1 MVVGIRCVA
10 QGILDSMTETLAI
23 VGAGRVGRALGR
35 RLRELGWKVGAVVTR
50 NETSARRAVRFIGA
64 GTPLPSMSRRILA
77 STCILI
83 ATPDS
88 AVASVAEELSRIG
101 GEELKGHVVLHTSG
115 ALDSNVLKAVK
126 QHGAAV
132 GSMHPLQTFNGVTV
146 PPLEGKVFAIEGDAQ
161 AVKKARKIA
170 RAVGAAPSPIEAHKK
185 PLYHAAGA
193 LAAGHA
199 LVVVESAIQLLMSL
213 GMKRQEAMRAIL
225 PMTKQVLQNYERLGM
240 KAAWTGPLAR
250 GDYEVVAR
258 HVAALQEYSPE
269 YCKAYE
275 ALNRLAERI
284 LPRDADDSTE
294 LGCVPAAAVQGARNG
309 ATSPPVASA
318 NAGNPKKLRV
328 LTGGKG

>member
-1 MVVGIRCVA
+1 
-10 QGILDSMTETLAI
+10 MTETLAI

-35 RLRELGWKVGAVVTR
+35 RLRELGWKIGAVVTR
-50 NETSARRAVRFIGA
+50 NESSARRAVRFIGS
-64 GTPLPSMSRRILA
+64 GTPLPSMSRRILS

-115 ALDSNVLKAVK
+115 ALDSTILEAVRR
-126 QHGAAV
+126 HGAAV
-132 GSMHPLQTFNGVTV
+132 GSMHPLQTFSGVTV

-161 AVKKARKIA
+161 AVRKARKIA
-170 RAVGAAPSPIEAHKK
+170 RAVGGAPSPIEAQKK

-213 GMKRQEAMRAIL
+213 GMKRFEAMRAIL
-225 PMTKQVLQNYERLGM
+225 PMTKQVLQNYERLGL

-250 GDYEVVAR
+250 GDYEVVAK
-258 HVAALQEYSPE
+258 HMAALQEYSPE
-269 YCKAYE
+269 YCKAYD

-284 LPRDADDSTE
+284 LARDGEEIAE
-294 LGCVPAAAVQGARNG
+294 LGCAPATVAHSTHNG
-309 ATSPPVASA
+309 AHSGAGTSSSLSSS
-318 NAGNPKKLRV
+318 GRTSRSKKIKV
-328 LTGGKG
+328 LSTGGKG